1 MICPNCGTQISN
13 EVSFCPN
20 CGRRVD
26 VGEKTER
33 KIGEKNTDFKK
44 MAEEAQAENIKL
56 KKQIKTIA
64 IVAIVLALAAVVFFM
79 VKNMKSDKE
88 EGSDDSISIENASVG
103 DYIEFGAYEQDND
116 SSNGKEPIE
125 WRVLDKKD
133 NRVLV
138 ISKYALDCKKY
149 NMQDKYI
156 TWEDCTLREWLNEEF
171 FGEAFS
177 SSEIERIPTVNISAE
192 DNSEFGTEAGNDT
205 EDKIFLLSVDE
216 AEKYF
221 ESDKDRRCKP
231 TDYAV
236 MKEVT
241 VENENGCCW
250 WWLRSPGYEQDE
262 AAGVPGFGYV
272 HADGAYVH
280 RLHAVRPAMWIELE

>member
-1 MICPNCGTQISN
+1 MVCPNCKAQISGGMQ
-13 EVSFCPN
+13 FCPQ
-20 CGRRVD
+20 CGKRITNDNRVNNTSRNQ
-26 VGEKTER
+26 GGISQPSESKEKSR
-33 KIGEKNTDFKK
+33 KTFI
-44 MAEEAQAENIKL
+44 
-56 KKQIKTIA
+56 IA
-64 IVAIVLALAAVVFFM
+64 IITVVAVIALGFLLLRDSG
-79 VKNMKSDKE
+79 KDEKE
-88 EGSDDSISIENASVG
+88 DAKDTRIEIEYAEVG
-103 DYIEFGAYEQDND
+103 DYIEFGEYEQDND

-177 SSEIERIPTVNISAE
+177 SSEIERIPTVNILAE

-231 TDYAV
+231 TDYAA

-280 RLHAVRPAMWIELE
+280 RLHAVRPAMWIEIE